1 MDDIRYRKILL
12 PVDGSE
18 ASRRAVAHGL
28 ALARASGAEV
38 LLVHVRARVSELLG
52 EPYYQRVLDH
62 ACTEAE
68 KLVGS
73 YRPVLEEAGVSFET
87 RVLEG
92 DPAQAVCTAA
102 RVEGADLIA
111 MGTRGVS
118 DFEGLLLG
126 SVSHK
131 VLQKAPCPVLVVR

>member
-1 MDDIRYRKILL
+1 MDEIRYRKILL

-18 ASRRAVAHGL
+18 ASRRAVDHGL
-28 ALARASGAEV
+28 ALARTAGAKV

-62 ACTEAE
+62 ACEEAE
-68 KLVGS
+68 KLVAS
-73 YRPVLEEAGVSFET
+73 YRPVLEAAGVGFEA

-102 RVEGADLIA
+102 AVEGADLIA